1 MEKNT
6 TKNKDKITRNYIFK
20 LMENM
25 TQFTNIVIDT
35 KLLNHTYITENK
47 VHIQFKQITWLNY
60 NKDI

>member
-20 LMENM
+20 LMENL

-47 VHIQFKQITWLNY
+47 VHIQFKQIT
-60 NKDI
+60 